1 MAGKKPSALHR
12 GTIPARTAQR
22 NAWFPFFFAEEK
34 IQRAETLPEAAVGS
48 GKSKTSIHPPF
59 PLPGGS
65 LGVLSPA
72 QGTQCAAPGTGPN
85 KARGLG
91 CTGSQGSSQGS
102 RCCPS
107 AEPQHSPGSGPGVAA
122 DGLCEENCRV
132 SAHLP
137 PPRGPVCDVTAVTS
151 HHAGPGPCEVRALLS
166 HMALWA
172 TTAWLEAAR
181 AVLVPVCPW
190 QERFCQ
196 GSVRSFCLSGR
207 ALGRQIS

>member
-1 MAGKKPSALHR
+1 MAGKKTLCLTQRHHSTSDSTKECLVSLLCR
-12 GTIPARTAQR
+12 G
-22 NAWFPFFFAEEK
+22 EDS
-34 IQRAETLPEAAVGS
+34 RAETLPEAAVGS
-48 GKSKTSIHPPF
+48 GKSKTSVHPPF

-85 KARGLG
+85 KARMHWLPGELPGEPVLPLSRTPALPGIRAWGG
-91 CTGSQGSSQGS
+91 C
-102 RCCPS
+102 RW
-107 AEPQHSPGSGPGVAA
+107 AA
-122 DGLCEENCRV
+122 RGKLQGLCPP
-132 SAHLP
+132 P
-137 PPRGPVCDVTAVTS
+137 PPRGPVCDVTAMTS

-181 AVLVPVCPW
+181 TVLVPVCPW